1 MKYKVQSTKYKEVT
15 CEVAPHH
22 LFLTT
27 DDYETL
33 GTLGKMNPP
42 LRSKEDQAALWQ
54 GIADCTV
61 DCIAT
66 DHAPHTLE
74 EKGVGVGAW
83 RAVPLQTP
91 SGVPGVETMLPL
103 LLTVAGG

>member
-54 GIADCTV
+54 GIADGTV

-66 DHAPHTLE
+66 DHAPHTLY
-74 EKGVGVGAW
+74 EKQSGD
-83 RAVPLQTP
+83 PLKAP

-103 LLTVAGG
+103 LLTVAAGKWPHP